1 MVFLILITLGIIQG
15 VCEFLPISSS
25 GHLVLAYKIFG
36 IYDNTL
42 LFSIILHI
50 ATLLAVL
57 IFYRK
62 ELLVLIKNPL
72 CPTNRKI
79 VVTTIVTCIVAL
91 ILKPII
97 DNSFS
102 GEYIGIFFS
111 ITALLLIIGDYYSN
125 KTNLPIPQ
133 DITHLS
139 ITYKQAVIIGLAQ
152 GIACF
157 PGLSRSGT
165 TIAISQITGVKD
177 PAKYS
182 FLISIPIII
191 ASLILEIFSGE
202 TLGNINILGLVI
214 SFIIC
219 FIVGLVC
226 IKAMVNFVRKNK
238 LIYFSYYLI
247 ILSLFLLLNDM
258 FFHLF

>member
-1 MVFLILITLGIIQG
+1 MVFLILIILGVIQG

-42 LFSIILHI
+42 LLSIILHI

-62 ELLVLIKNPL
+62 ELLVLMKNPF
-72 CPTNRKI
+72 CPTNKKI
-79 VVTTIVTCIVAL
+79 FITTIVTCIVAL
-91 ILKPII
+91 ILKPFI

-102 GEYIGIFFS
+102 GDYIGIFFS
-111 ITALLLIIGDYYSN
+111 ITALLIIVGDYFS
-125 KTNLPIPQ
+125 KANLPIPQ
-133 DITHLS
+133 DITRLP

-152 GIACF
+152 GVACF

-165 TIAISQITGVKD
+165 TIAVAQITGVQD

-191 ASLILEIFSGE
+191 ASLVLEIFSGE
-202 TLGNINILGLVI
+202 TLGNINILGIIMSFVVCFVI
-214 SFIIC
+214 
-219 FIVGLVC
+219 GLVC

-247 ILSLFLLLNDM
+247 ILSVFLLLNDL
-258 FFHLF
+258 FFQLF